1 MKKVFLLLIVLVLTA
16 CDNPFKKYEE
26 SFDALTAALTMA
38 DKVDTIN
45 TIIDNI
51 TVNGTI
57 NLNSLTSTD
66 VNNIISSLDYIN
78 TNLTNEQVQS
88 IIESY
93 DADLTAE
100 TLQTQ
105 LAEVENVLDD
115 IGTATIQGVTNEQK
129 QDIITLLTNITNQL
143 TAIYS

>member
-51 TVNGTI
+51 TVNGVITLD
-57 NLNSLTSTD
+57 NLTVTD

-78 TNLTNEQVQS
+78 TNLDNEQVQS
-88 IIESY
+88 ILNSYASQEGIALDTEVANIKTEIENIALS
-93 DADLTAE
+93 DRDGDGNT
-100 TLQTQ
+100 
-105 LAEVENVLDD
+105 
-115 IGTATIQGVTNEQK
+115 TNEAA
-129 QDIITLLTNITNQL
+129 IVTLITSILGKI
-143 TAIYS
+143 

>member
-1 MKKVFLLLIVLVLTA
+1 MKKIFLLLIVLVLTA

-51 TVNGTI
+51 TVNGVITLD
-57 NLNSLTSTD
+57 NLTVTD

-78 TNLTNEQVQS
+78 TNLDNEQVQS
-88 IIESY
+88 ILNSYASQEGIALDTEVANIKTEIENIALS
-93 DADLTAE
+93 DRDGDGNT
-100 TLQTQ
+100 
-105 LAEVENVLDD
+105 
-115 IGTATIQGVTNEQK
+115 TNEAA
-129 QDIITLLTNITNQL
+129 IVTLITSILGKI
-143 TAIYS
+143 